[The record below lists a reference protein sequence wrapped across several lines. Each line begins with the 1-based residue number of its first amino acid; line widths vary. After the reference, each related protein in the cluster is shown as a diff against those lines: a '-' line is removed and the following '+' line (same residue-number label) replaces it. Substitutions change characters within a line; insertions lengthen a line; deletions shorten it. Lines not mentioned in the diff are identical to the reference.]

1 MSELFKNGIA
11 LMVGGVISISG
22 SIVFLVRWI
31 KELGG

>member
-1 MSELFKNGIA
+1 MSELFKNGVA
-11 LMVGGVISISG
+11 LIVGGAVSISG